1 MKIKKVEQS
10 TEQSINE
17 SLAAF
22 GEDLG
27 RLQSDMGAQIQKMK
41 QDVQSVQQLP
51 KEVDAVINRLNAPI
65 SSSEKE
71 ADRKF
76 KDELKRI
83 ENLVRSNQQPQHQ

>member
-51 KEVDAVINRLNAPI
+51 KEVDAVIDRLNAQI